1 MNGPLSAPAAAR
13 DDQRASS
20 IINSR
25 GVDCRNSPSFEAE
38 IAGGFDCALKIGEIF
53 PPPTL
58 GERRHR
64 GLACPCV
71 AMRRRPV
78 SRRRSDSVT
87 ATALP
92 PVRRRLA

>member
-38 IAGGFDCALKIGEIF
+38 IAGGFECALKIGEMCREF
-53 PPPTL
+53 SD
-58 GERRHR
+58 G
-64 GLACPCV
+64 GL
-71 AMRRRPV
+71 
-78 SRRRSDSVT
+78 VT
-87 ATALP
+87 
-92 PVRRRLA
+92 